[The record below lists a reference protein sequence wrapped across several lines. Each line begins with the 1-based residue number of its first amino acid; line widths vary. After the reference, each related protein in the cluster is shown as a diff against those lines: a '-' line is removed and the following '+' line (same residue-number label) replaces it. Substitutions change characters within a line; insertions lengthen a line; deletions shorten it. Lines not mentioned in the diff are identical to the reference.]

1 MKREKL
7 IIQLAI
13 LACVAMLA
21 ACQAAS
27 SLTPGVPATI
37 SPTPPMVSVVAT
49 NTILPPLAP
58 TQYLEFTDLNELQK
72 ASKFPIWLPASIP
85 DNVPFFK
92 SWVANY
98 ANGDQNV
105 RLLYSEPGNLPD
117 ANLKSLDIQMTQT
130 NEGISRESLSNQFKI
145 IALDVEEVQVRGQTG
160 FTYWTQSGAAG
171 NSACLAW
178 REGKLNFLLTL
189 SGDWPQP
196 DGSNPHALDATL
208 VKIAESLESRK

>member
-37 SPTPPMVSVVAT
+37 SPTPPMVNVVAT

-85 DNVPFFK
+85 DNLPFFK
-92 SWVANY
+92 SWVADY

-117 ANLKSLDIQMTQT
+117 ANLKSLDIQMTRT
-130 NEGISRESLSNQFKI
+130 DEGVSRESLSNQFKI

-196 DGSNPHALDATL
+196 DESNPHALDATL
-208 VKIAESLESRK
+208 VKIAESLQSGK